1 MKSSKEILSKYTA
14 SQLKGLVKAEL
25 DRAGISYEE
34 GNFEEGKIDFKLNP
48 PTAEEYTKWMEE
60 YFNRK

>member
-34 GNFEEGKIDFKLNP
+34 GNFEEGKLILN
-48 PTAEEYTKWMEE
+48 
-60 YFNRK
+60 